1 MRIGIIGAGAIGCV
15 VGGLLARAGRQR
27 ICLEV
32 DGVEAVLA
40 EEVVSVPA
48 GESLPWALGV
58 AQRDGMLV
66 PILDLKA
73 LGARLLGGKS
83 GP

>member
-1 MRIGIIGAGAIGCV
+1 MRHLLRWALAAA
-15 VGGLLARAGRQR
+15 LLA
-27 ICLEV
+27 
-32 DGVEAVLA
+32 
-40 EEVVSVPA
+40 VSAPAPA